1 MKQGLKYFSKI
12 IFITFLCFTA
22 LNALKI
28 SANALEINHPK
39 TFNCAEN
46 AVAPLDTL
54 KDIQTFLSCNGFNPG
69 PIDGVPGNRT
79 TGAVKSFQSTVGL
92 SADGVVGPATKQ
104 AMRGYSSVSFTFKG
118 SGWGHGV
125 GLSQYGAKGLT
136 ELGANFCQILLPV
149 HLKRLLNIIFKVHL

>member
-12 IFITFLCFTA
+12 IFISFLCFTA
-22 LNALKI
+22 LNAIKI
-28 SANALEINHPK
+28 SANALEINYSK

-104 AMRGYSSVSFTFKG
+104 AMRGY
-118 SGWGHGV
+118 
-125 GLSQYGAKGLT
+125 LSL
-136 ELGANFCQILLPV
+136 I
-149 HLKRLLNIIFKVHL
+149 HI